1 MTPRPV
7 GGEWWCECFPEAEAM
22 ADWLRERGETAAA
35 GMIDNLLQ
43 KLAAMR
49 GGTIATVRL
58 NVSVNTADANAH
70 LIAAA
75 PDLYEALRLMLSHGE
90 RCNWFADSGDDEV
103 CAKATAALA
112 KARGE
117 PHE

>member
-1 MTPRPV
+1 MSDARKRFTPGP
-7 GGEWWCECFPEAEAM
+7 WQK
-22 ADWLRERGETAAA
+22 RGFGAY
-35 GMIDNLLQ
+35 IP
-43 KLAAMR
+43 
-49 GGTIATVRL
+49 
-58 NVSVNTADANAH
+58 NTHKRIADAALAWKTSDECEANAA

-103 CAKATAALA
+103 CAKAIAALA

>member
-1 MTPRPV
+1 MSD
-7 GGEWWCECFPEAEAM
+7 A
-22 ADWLRERGETAAA
+22 RERFSPGPWTTQHCP
-35 GMIDNLLQ
+35 N
-43 KLAAMR
+43 
-49 GGTIATVRL
+49 GGRIVLRAVEPIGHHPQSH
-58 NVSVNTADANAH
+58 VQIVPTADAY

-103 CAKATAALA
+103 CAKAIAALA

-117 PHE
+117 PHG